1 MIDVNNFVS
10 MRIGLA
16 SPDQI
21 RAWSYGEVKKPETI
35 NYRTLKPER
44 DGLFCERIFGPTKD
58 WECHCGK
65 YKRIRYKGIIC
76 DKCGKRI
83 TPDDWIDWQEALQI
97 RFTGGFGSVFGDEM
111 SFRCD
116 LCQHC
121 VKDVLGEYIK
131 DVTPERVP

>member
-1 MIDVNNFVS
+1 MIEIETVTEQ
-10 MRIGLA
+10 R
-16 SPDQI
+16 
-21 RAWSYGEVKKPETI
+21 EVELCTA
-35 NYRTLKPER
+35 
-44 DGLFCERIFGPTKD
+44 
-58 WECHCGK
+58 
-65 YKRIRYKGIIC
+65 IIC

-121 VKDVLGEYIK
+121 VKDVLGDYIK
-131 DVTPERVP
+131 DVTPEWEP